1 MMDEKL
7 KTLVTLAKIKN
18 YTKTAKILSITQPA
32 VTQHIQALENEYG
45 IKIFEK
51 NKKELIPTLQG
62 AILIENAHKFMQ
74 LHENLLLELK
84 ESQTHLKN
92 ISIGITMTA
101 TDYLIE
107 DILEICNQIYP
118 NCSINFHTDILTN
131 IYNRLKMYEF
141 DFAIVDGTSSSKKID
156 SYLLYDDHFCLITS
170 MEHPFAS
177 LKNVTLEMI
186 RQEKLI
192 LRHKKSNTRELIEN
206 YLTTHYDTIRNYNV
220 ILELENVSL
229 IKELVSKNYGISIMP
244 YSVCKT
250 DIENQKLKALKIT
263 DMHLGRGIYLI
274 YLKKNVN
281 DPLIEAIK
289 ALKK

>member
-62 AILIENAHKFMQ
+62 AILIENAHKIMQ
-74 LHENLLLELK
+74 LHENLLSELK
-84 ESQTHLKN
+84 ESKTHLKN

-141 DFAIVDGTSSSKKID
+141 DFAIVDGTSSSKKIG

-170 MEHPFAS
+170 IEHPFAS
-177 LKNVTLEMI
+177 LKSVTLEMI
-186 RQEKLI
+186 RQFYFDHAFLSTNGVDLETKEVYVFDFKVGAVKKEIMSRCKRTDLLI
-192 LRHKKSNTRELIEN
+192 DASKFETRAMCTWANLDDFHTVYTDSIKEGIEP
-206 YLTTHYDTIRNYNV
+206 
-220 ILELENVSL
+220 LENFV
-229 IKELVSKNYGISIMP
+229 ICEKE
-244 YSVCKT
+244 
-250 DIENQKLKALKIT
+250 
-263 DMHLGRGIYLI
+263 
-274 YLKKNVN
+274 
-281 DPLIEAIK
+281 
-289 ALKK
+289 